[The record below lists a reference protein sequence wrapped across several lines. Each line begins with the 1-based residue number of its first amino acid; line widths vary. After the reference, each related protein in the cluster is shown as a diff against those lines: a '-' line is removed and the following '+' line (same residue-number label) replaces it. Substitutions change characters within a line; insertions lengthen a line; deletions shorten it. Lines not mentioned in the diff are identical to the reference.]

1 MLWEKIKKI
10 IEKEGGK
17 CVIIEDDQPIY
28 LVKRLDDAE
37 EDLEKVNRDIE
48 DLRAD
53 ENQETKMI
61 EPEDEASEDEASREV
76 RIEDLPF

>member
-10 IEKEGGK
+10 MEKEGGQ
-17 CVIIEDDQPIY
+17 CVIIEDGQPIY

-37 EDLEKVNRDIE
+37 EDIEKVNRDLE
-48 DLRAD
+48 DLRTN
-53 ENQETKMI
+53 ENQETRLT
-61 EPEDEASEDEASREV
+61 EPEDVMSREV